1 MADIET
7 ELSLEETN
15 KRRIEMGLRPIP
27 VPDETQVVKSKLPS
41 KEDATGPSQ
50 DESSLSLEETNKL
63 RISLG
68 LRPIPVPGDEGT
80 AALSASTQA
89 PDSDE
94 TALANWRSKYESEKK
109 SAELDATRK
118 RIQKAKERIER
129 LKYLEGQSLGD
140 QDDGNADDVRNWVKR
155 SRKKVKI
162 SIPEEDDEQQE
173 EREQY
178 TAADLKGLKVGHS
191 LEDIVD
197 GEEVI
202 LTLKDRNV
210 LDEGEDEL
218 VSLALE
224 EHAKTA
230 QNIENR
236 KRKGRYTGFEDE
248 DSLGEKKGI
257 LSRYDEDEESNKKF
271 FTLDSEVISVGDV
284 GVDNQKK
291 LDEMNAGKVRVSL
304 DVDLRSMQDSSDYM
318 PAEPIK
324 IRKPKKSKKSLNS
337 RKRAAEGEDEED
349 LRNRDSEMVDYK
361 PDVIEDDDE
370 DLQALLS
377 KQRRSL
383 QKKRKSQFLTPEMLA
398 QAIREQTST
407 EGTPAPEGDDDSG
420 LVIDDM
426 TEFVGNV
433 GNSIAADEEEE
444 RERKERLA
452 NSRRSATSPPV
463 KFESEDVDMTEDH
476 EDDHDGDNAVPD
488 NEIDENNEVS
498 TTGLEEEAVL
508 SSVGLGATLSMLR
521 SRGLLKTPDEQDVE
535 RQRIQREN
543 MKWRISMAKHKAQSE
558 MELKAQREADRKSG
572 KYDGLTQKEREE
584 AAQRE
589 NQMRQLAE
597 AREAQKRFK
606 NYKPEIKL
614 EYKDEFGRVMGQKEA
629 FKHLSHQFHGKGS
642 GKGKTEKRLKKIE
655 DERKKESASLFS

>member
-1 MADIET
+1 MADIES
-7 ELSLEETN
+7 ELSVEETN
-15 KRRIEMGLRPIP
+15 KRRIELGLRPIP
-27 VPDETQVVKSKLPS
+27 VADGDAGQKSHIPT

-68 LRPIPVPGDEGT
+68 LRPIPIPGDEGT
-80 AALSASTQA
+80 AALSTSAPA

-94 TALANWRSKYESEKK
+94 LALANWRSKYEAEKA
-109 SAELDATRK
+109 STNLEATRK

-129 LKYLEGQSLGD
+129 LKYLEGRSLGEKED
-140 QDDGNADDVRNWVKR
+140 GDDVDDVRKWVKR

-162 SIPEEDDEQQE
+162 TIAEDDEEQE
-173 EREQY
+173 ERGEY
-178 TAADLKGLKVGHS
+178 TADDLKGLKVGHS
-191 LEDIVD
+191 LEDIVGNGAD
-197 GEEVI
+197 DVI

-210 LDEGEDEL
+210 LDEGDDEL

-224 EHAKTA
+224 ERARTV

-248 DSLGEKKGI
+248 DGLGEKKGI
-257 LSRYDEDEESNKKF
+257 LSRYDEDDESNKKF
-271 FTLDSEVISVGDV
+271 FTLDSEMISVGDV
-284 GVDNQKK
+284 GSEDQRK
-291 LDEMNAGKVRVSL
+291 LDAMNQGRVKVSL
-304 DVDLRSMQDSSDYM
+304 DIDLPPTGIIQDSSDYM
-318 PAEPIK
+318 PAGPIK
-324 IRKPKKSKKSLNS
+324 IKKPKKAKKSKNG
-337 RKRAAEGEDEED
+337 RKRVVEDGDDDDENG
-349 LRNRDSEMVDYK
+349 RNQDAVMVDYR

-377 KQRRSL
+377 KQRRLL
-383 QKKRKSQFLTPEMLA
+383 QKKRKAQFLTPEMLA
-398 QAIREQTST
+398 QTIREKST
-407 EGTPAPEGDDDSG
+407 EGTPVPEEGEGG

-433 GNSIAADEEEE
+433 GNSIAAEEEEE

-452 NSRRSATSPPV
+452 NSRRSSTPPI
-463 KFESEDVDMTEDH
+463 KPESDDLAMTDGH
-476 EDDHDGDNAVPD
+476 EEVQSGQD
-488 NEIDENNEVS
+488 NENEGDEEDFN
-498 TTGLEEEAVL
+498 TTGLEEEAAAATI
-508 SSVGLGATLSMLR
+508 GIGATLSMLR
-521 SRGLLKTPDEQDVE
+521 SRGVLKVPDEQDVE

-543 MKWRISMAKHKAQSE
+543 MQWRVSMAKHKARSE
-558 MELKAQREADRKSG
+558 FELRAQREADRKSG

-589 NQMRQLAE
+589 NQMRLLAE

-606 NYKPEIKL
+606 DYKPEIKI
-614 EYKDEFGRVMGQKEA
+614 EYKDEFGRSMSQKEA
-629 FKHLSHQFHGKGS
+629 FKNLSHQFHGKGS

-655 DERKKESASLFS
+655 EERKKESSSLF

>member
-1 MADIET
+1 MADRESG
-7 ELSLEETN
+7 LSLEETN
-15 KRRIEMGLRPIP
+15 RRRIEMGLRPIP
-27 VPDETQVVKSKLPS
+27 VSDDALAMKSKLQS
-41 KEDATGPSQ
+41 KEDATGLSQ

-68 LRPIPVPGDEGT
+68 LRPIPVPGDEGIGASST
-80 AALSASTQA
+80 SAPA

-94 TALANWRSKYESEKK
+94 LALANWRAKYETEKK
-109 SAELDATRK
+109 SAEREATRK

-129 LKYLEGQSLGD
+129 LKYLDGRSLGE
-140 QDDGNADDVRNWVKR
+140 QDEDSVDDVRKWVKR
-155 SRKKVKI
+155 SKKKVKI
-162 SIPEEDDEQQE
+162 SIPEDDDEQE
-173 EREQY
+173 EMRQY
-178 TAADLKGLKVGHS
+178 TAEDLKGLKVGHS

-197 GEEVI
+197 GEDVI

-210 LDEGEDEL
+210 LDEGDDEL

-224 EHAKTA
+224 EHAKAT

-236 KRKGRYTGFEDE
+236 KRKSRYTGFEDE
-248 DSLGEKKGI
+248 DALGEKKGI
-257 LSRYDEDEESNKKF
+257 LSRYDEDDESNKKF

-284 GVDNQKK
+284 VSEKQKK
-291 LDEMNAGKVRVSL
+291 LDAMNPGKVKVSL
-304 DVDLRSMQDSSDYM
+304 EVDLPPIGIIQDSSDYM
-318 PAEPIK
+318 PAERIK
-324 IRKPKKSKKSLNS
+324 IKKPKKSKNSKNS
-337 RKRAAEGEDEED
+337 RKRAAEEDDED
-349 LRNRDSEMVDYK
+349 GRNQDAVMVDYQ

-383 QKKRKSQFLTPEMLA
+383 QKKRKAQFLTPEMLA
-398 QAIREQTST
+398 QAIRDQST
-407 EGTPAPEGDDDSG
+407 EGTPAPETDESG

-433 GNSIAADEEEE
+433 GNSIAAEEEEE

-452 NSRRSATSPPV
+452 NSRATVPV
-463 KFESEDVDMTEDH
+463 KSESEDVAMTDDH
-476 EDDHDGDNAVPD
+476 EEEQIKPENENEGD
-488 NEIDENNEVS
+488 EEVS
-498 TTGLEEEAVL
+498 TTGLEGEPVL
-508 SSVGLGATLSMLR
+508 SSIGLGATLSMLR
-521 SRGLLKTPDEQDVE
+521 SRGLLKTPDEQDLE

-543 MKWRISMAKHKAQSE
+543 MKWRVSMAQHKARSE
-558 MELKAQREADRKSG
+558 LELRAQREADRKSG
-572 KYDGLTQKEREE
+572 KYDKLTQKEREE

-589 NQMRQLAE
+589 NQMRQLGE

-606 NYKPEIKL
+606 DYKPEIKI

-655 DERKKESASLFS
+655 DERKKESSSLFS

>member
-1 MADIET
+1 MADIESDI
-7 ELSLEETN
+7 SLEETN
-15 KRRIEMGLRPIP
+15 RRRIEMGLRPIP
-27 VPDETQVVKSKLPS
+27 VPDDAHMKSKLSS
-41 KEDATGPSQ
+41 KEDATGLSQ
-50 DESSLSLEETNKL
+50 DESSLSLEETNRL

-68 LRPIPVPGDEGT
+68 LRPIPVPGDEGMGT
-80 AALSASTQA
+80 SSTSAPA

-94 TALANWRSKYESEKK
+94 LALANWRAKYEAEKK
-109 SAELDATRK
+109 SAELETTRK

-129 LKYLEGQSLGD
+129 LKYLDGRSLGE
-140 QDDGNADDVRNWVKR
+140 QDEDNVDDVRKWVKR
-155 SRKKVKI
+155 SKKKVKI
-162 SIPEEDDEQQE
+162 SIPDDNDEQE
-173 EREQY
+173 EMRQY
-178 TAADLKGLKVGHS
+178 TAEDLKGLKVGHS
-191 LEDIVD
+191 LEDIMD
-197 GEEVI
+197 GEDVI

-210 LDEGEDEL
+210 LDDGDDEL

-224 EHAKTA
+224 EHAKAA

-248 DSLGEKKGI
+248 DALGEKKGI
-257 LSRYDEDEESNKKF
+257 LSRYDEDDESNKEF

-284 GVDNQKK
+284 GSEKQKK
-291 LDEMNAGKVRVSL
+291 LDAMNPGKIKVSL
-304 DVDLRSMQDSSDYM
+304 EVDLPPMGIIQDSSDYM
-318 PAEPIK
+318 PAEQIK
-324 IRKPKKSKKSLNS
+324 IKKPKKSKKSKNS
-337 RKRAAEGEDEED
+337 RKRASEED
-349 LRNRDSEMVDYK
+349 DADGRNQDAEMVDYQ

-383 QKKRKSQFLTPEMLA
+383 QKKRKAQFLTPEMLA
-398 QAIREQTST
+398 QVIRDQST
-407 EGTPAPEGDDDSG
+407 EDTPVPEGDESG

-433 GNSIAADEEEE
+433 GNSIAAEEEEE

-452 NSRRSATSPPV
+452 NSRRSATTPV
-463 KFESEDVDMTEDH
+463 KSESEDAAMTNHHEEGQVKPETEDV
-476 EDDHDGDNAVPD
+476 DD
-488 NEIDENNEVS
+488 EEVS
-498 TTGLEEEAVL
+498 TTGLEGEPVL
-508 SSVGLGATLSMLR
+508 SSIGMGATLSMLR
-521 SRGLLKTPDEQDVE
+521 SRGLIKTPDEQDVE

-543 MKWRISMAKHKAQSE
+543 MKWRVSMAQHKARSE
-558 MELKAQREADRKSG
+558 LELRAQREADRKSG
-572 KYDGLTQKEREE
+572 KYDKLTQKEREE

-589 NQMRQLAE
+589 NQMRQLGE

-606 NYKPEIKL
+606 DYKPEIKI

-655 DERKKESASLFS
+655 DERKKESSSLFS

>member
-1 MADIET
+1 MADRESD
-7 ELSLEETN
+7 LSLEETN
-15 KRRIEMGLRPIP
+15 RRRIEMGLRPIP
-27 VPDETQVVKSKLPS
+27 VPDDALAMKSKLPS
-41 KEDATGPSQ
+41 KEDATGLLQ

-68 LRPIPVPGDEGT
+68 LRPIPVPGDEGMGASST
-80 AALSASTQA
+80 SAPA

-94 TALANWRSKYESEKK
+94 LALANWRAKFETEKK
-109 SAELDATRK
+109 SAELEATRK

-129 LKYLEGQSLGD
+129 LKYLDGRSLGE
-140 QDDGNADDVRNWVKR
+140 QDEDSVDDVRKWVKR
-155 SRKKVKI
+155 SKKKVKI
-162 SIPEEDDEQQE
+162 SIPEDDDEQE
-173 EREQY
+173 EMRQY
-178 TAADLKGLKVGHS
+178 TAEDLKGLKVGHS

-197 GEEVI
+197 GDDMI

-210 LDEGEDEL
+210 LDEGDDEL

-224 EHAKTA
+224 EHAKAT

-236 KRKGRYTGFEDE
+236 KRKSRYTGFEDE
-248 DSLGEKKGI
+248 DALGEKKGI
-257 LSRYDEDEESNKKF
+257 LSRYDEDDESNKKF

-284 GVDNQKK
+284 VSEKQKK
-291 LDEMNAGKVRVSL
+291 LDAMNPGKVKVSL
-304 DVDLRSMQDSSDYM
+304 EIDLPPIGIIQDSSDYM
-318 PAEPIK
+318 PAERIK
-324 IRKPKKSKKSLNS
+324 IKKPKKSKNSKNS
-337 RKRAAEGEDEED
+337 RKRAAEEDDED
-349 LRNRDSEMVDYK
+349 GRNQDAEMVDYQ

-383 QKKRKSQFLTPEMLA
+383 QKKRKAQFLTPEMLA
-398 QAIREQTST
+398 QAIRDQST
-407 EGTPAPEGDDDSG
+407 EGTPAPETDESG

-433 GNSIAADEEEE
+433 GNSIAAEEEEE

-452 NSRRSATSPPV
+452 NSRATAPV
-463 KFESEDVDMTEDH
+463 KSESEDVAMTDDH
-476 EDDHDGDNAVPD
+476 EEEQIKPEKENEDDV
-488 NEIDENNEVS
+488 EVS
-498 TTGLEEEAVL
+498 TTGLEGEPVL
-508 SSVGLGATLSMLR
+508 SSIGLGATLSMLR
-521 SRGLLKTPDEQDVE
+521 SRGLLKTPDEQDLE

-543 MKWRISMAKHKAQSE
+543 MNWRVSMAQHKARSE
-558 MELKAQREADRKSG
+558 LELKAQREADRKSG
-572 KYDGLTQKEREE
+572 KYDKLTQKEREE

-589 NQMRQLAE
+589 NQMRQLGE

-606 NYKPEIKL
+606 DYKPEIKI

-655 DERKKESASLFS
+655 DERKKESSSLFS

>member
-1 MADIET
+1 MADRESN
-7 ELSLEETN
+7 LSIEETN
-15 KRRIEMGLRPIP
+15 RRRIEMGLRPIP
-27 VPDETQVVKSKLPS
+27 VPDDALGMKSKLLS
-41 KEDATGPSQ
+41 KEDATGVCQ

-68 LRPIPVPGDEGT
+68 LRPIPVPGDEGMGASST
-80 AALSASTQA
+80 AAPA

-94 TALANWRSKYESEKK
+94 LALANWRAKYETEKK
-109 SAELDATRK
+109 SAELEATRR

-129 LKYLEGQSLGD
+129 LKYLDGRSLGE
-140 QDDGNADDVRNWVKR
+140 QDEDNVDDVRKWVKR
-155 SRKKVKI
+155 SKKKVKI
-162 SIPEEDDEQQE
+162 SIPEDDDEQE
-173 EREQY
+173 EMKQY
-178 TAADLKGLKVGHS
+178 TAEDLKGLKVGHS
-191 LEDIVD
+191 LEDIMD
-197 GEEVI
+197 GEDVI

-224 EHAKTA
+224 EHAKA
-230 QNIENR
+230 AENIENR

-248 DSLGEKKGI
+248 DALGEKKGI
-257 LSRYDEDEESNKKF
+257 LSRYDEDDESNKKF

-284 GVDNQKK
+284 SSEKQKK
-291 LDEMNAGKVRVSL
+291 LDAMNPGKVKVSL
-304 DVDLRSMQDSSDYM
+304 EVDLPPIGIIQDSSDYM
-318 PAEPIK
+318 PAEQIK
-324 IRKPKKSKKSLNS
+324 IKKPKKSKKSKNS
-337 RKRAAEGEDEED
+337 RKRAAEEDEED
-349 LRNRDSEMVDYK
+349 GRNQDAEMMDYQ

-383 QKKRKSQFLTPEMLA
+383 QKKRKGQFLTPEMLA
-398 QAIREQTST
+398 QTIRDNST
-407 EGTPAPEGDDDSG
+407 EGTPAPETDESG

-433 GNSIAADEEEE
+433 GNSIAAEEEEE

-452 NSRRSATSPPV
+452 NSRRSATTPV
-463 KFESEDVDMTEDH
+463 KFESEDVAMA
-476 EDDHDGDNAVPD
+476 DDHDEEQIKPEHENEGDG
-488 NEIDENNEVS
+488 EVS
-498 TTGLEEEAVL
+498 TTGLEGEPVL
-508 SSVGLGATLSMLR
+508 SSIGLGATLSMLR
-521 SRGLLKTPDEQDVE
+521 SRGLLKTPDEQDLE
-535 RQRIQREN
+535 RQRIQRDN
-543 MKWRISMAKHKAQSE
+543 MKWRVSMAQHKARSE
-558 MELKAQREADRKSG
+558 LELRAQREADRKSG
-572 KYDGLTQKEREE
+572 KYDKLTQKEREE

-589 NQMRQLAE
+589 NQMRQLVE

-606 NYKPEIKL
+606 DYKPEIKI

-655 DERKKESASLFS
+655 DERKKESSSLFS

>member
-1 MADIET
+1 MADIES
-7 ELSLEETN
+7 ELSVEETN
-15 KRRIEMGLRPIP
+15 KRRIELGLRPIP
-27 VPDETQVVKSKLPS
+27 VADGAAAPKSHVPS

-68 LRPIPVPGDEGT
+68 LRPIPIPGDEGT
-80 AALSASTQA
+80 AELSAPV

-94 TALANWRSKYESEKK
+94 QALANWRSKYEAEKA
-109 SAELDATRK
+109 STNLEATRK

-129 LKYLEGQSLGD
+129 LKYLEGRSLGEKE
-140 QDDGNADDVRNWVKR
+140 DDNDVDDVRKWVKR
-155 SRKKVKI
+155 SKKKVKI
-162 SIPEEDDEQQE
+162 SIAEDDEEQE
-173 EREQY
+173 ERREY
-178 TAADLKGLKVGHS
+178 TADDLKGLKVGHS
-191 LEDIVD
+191 LEDIVGNGAED
-197 GEEVI
+197 VI

-224 EHAKTA
+224 ERAKTVK
-230 QNIENR
+230 NIENR

-248 DSLGEKKGI
+248 DGLGEKKGI
-257 LSRYDEDEESNKKF
+257 LSRYDEDDESDKKF
-271 FTLDSEVISVGDV
+271 FTLDSEMISVGDV
-284 GVDNQKK
+284 GSEDQKK
-291 LDEMNAGKVRVSL
+291 LDAMNQGRVKVSL
-304 DVDLRSMQDSSDYM
+304 DIGLPPTGIIQDSSDYM
-318 PAEPIK
+318 PAEAIK
-324 IRKPKKSKKSLNS
+324 IKKPKKAKKSKNG
-337 RKRAAEGEDEED
+337 RKRAVEDDDGDEAG
-349 LRNRDSEMVDYK
+349 RNQDAMMVDYK

-383 QKKRKSQFLTPEMLA
+383 QKKRKAQFLTPEMLA
-398 QAIREQTST
+398 QTIREQST
-407 EGTPAPEGDDDSG
+407 EGTPVPEEGEGG

-433 GNSIAADEEEE
+433 GNSIAAEEEEE

-452 NSRRSATSPPV
+452 ISRQSSTPPI
-463 KFESEDVDMTEDH
+463 KPESDDVAMTNGH
-476 EDDHDGDNAVPD
+476 EEVQSGPD
-488 NEIDENNEVS
+488 NENESDEEDFN
-498 TTGLEEEAVL
+498 TTGLEEEAAA
-508 SSVGLGATLSMLR
+508 STVGIGATLSMLR
-521 SRGLLKTPDEQDVE
+521 SRGVLKTPDEQDLE

-543 MKWRISMAKHKAQSE
+543 MQWRVSMAKHKARSE
-558 MELKAQREADRKSG
+558 LELRAQREADRKSG
-572 KYDGLTQKEREE
+572 RYDSLTQKEREE

-589 NQMRQLAE
+589 NQMRLLVE

-606 NYKPEIKL
+606 DYKPEIKI
-614 EYKDEFGRVMGQKEA
+614 EYKDEFGRSMSQKEA

-655 DERKKESASLFS
+655 EERKKESSSLF

>member
-1 MADIET
+1 MADIES

-15 KRRIEMGLRPIP
+15 KRRIELGLRPIP
-27 VPDETQVVKSKLPS
+27 VLDETPVGKSKLPS

-80 AALSASTQA
+80 EALSTSTQA

-94 TALANWRSKYESEKK
+94 VALANWRAKYEAEKN
-109 SAELDATRK
+109 SAELDVTRK

-129 LKYLEGQSLGD
+129 LKYLEGRSLGE
-140 QDDGNADDVRNWVKR
+140 QDDDNADNVRNWVKR

-162 SIPEEDDEQQE
+162 SIPEDDDEQE
-173 EREQY
+173 ERGQY

-191 LEDIVD
+191 LEDIVN
-197 GEEVI
+197 GEDVI

-230 QNIENR
+230 QNIENK

-248 DSLGEKKGI
+248 DSLDEKKGI
-257 LSRYDEDEESNKKF
+257 LSRYDEDDESNKKF

-284 GVDNQKK
+284 GVDKQKK
-291 LDEMNAGKVRVSL
+291 LDEMNPGKVRVSL
-304 DVDLRSMQDSSDYM
+304 DVDLPSMQASSDYM

-324 IRKPKKSKKSLNS
+324 IKKPKKSKKSVNS
-337 RKRAAEGEDEED
+337 RKRAAEGEDED
-349 LRNRDSEMVDYK
+349 GRNRDSEMVDYK
-361 PDVIEDDDE
+361 PDVVEDDDE

-383 QKKRKSQFLTPEMLA
+383 QKKRKAQFLTPEMLA
-398 QAIREQTST
+398 QTIREQNST
-407 EGTPAPEGDDDSG
+407 EGTPAPERDDGG

-452 NSRRSATSPPV
+452 NSRRSPSAPV
-463 KFESEDVDMTEDH
+463 KFESEDVAMTDVH
-476 EDDHDGDNAVPD
+476 EDENAMPE
-488 NEIDENNEVS
+488 NEIDENKEVS
-498 TTGLEEEAVL
+498 TTGLEEDAVL

-521 SRGLLKTPDEQDVE
+521 SRGLLKTPDEQDLE
-535 RQRIQREN
+535 RQRIQRDN
-543 MKWRISMAKHKAQSE
+543 MTWRISMAKHKAQSE

>member
-1 MADIET
+1 MADIESDI
-7 ELSLEETN
+7 SLEETN
-15 KRRIEMGLRPIP
+15 RRRIEMGLRPIP
-27 VPDETQVVKSKLPS
+27 VPDDAHMNSKLSS
-41 KEDATGPSQ
+41 KEDATGLSQ
-50 DESSLSLEETNKL
+50 DESSLSLEETNRL

-68 LRPIPVPGDEGT
+68 LRPIPVPGDEGMGT
-80 AALSASTQA
+80 SSTSAPA

-94 TALANWRSKYESEKK
+94 LALANWRAKYEAEKK
-109 SAELDATRK
+109 SAELETTRK

-129 LKYLEGQSLGD
+129 LKYLDGRSLGE
-140 QDDGNADDVRNWVKR
+140 QDEDNVDDVRKWVKR
-155 SRKKVKI
+155 SKKKVKI
-162 SIPEEDDEQQE
+162 SIPDDNDEQE
-173 EREQY
+173 EMRQY
-178 TAADLKGLKVGHS
+178 TAEDLKGLKVGHS
-191 LEDIVD
+191 LEDIMD
-197 GEEVI
+197 GEDVI

-210 LDEGEDEL
+210 LDDGDDEL

-224 EHAKTA
+224 EHAKAA

-248 DSLGEKKGI
+248 DALGEKKGI
-257 LSRYDEDEESNKKF
+257 LSRYDEDDESNKEF

-284 GVDNQKK
+284 GSEKQKK
-291 LDEMNAGKVRVSL
+291 LDAMNPGKIKVSL
-304 DVDLRSMQDSSDYM
+304 EVDLPPIGIIQDSSDYM
-318 PAEPIK
+318 PAEQIK
-324 IRKPKKSKKSLNS
+324 IKKPKKSKKSKNS
-337 RKRAAEGEDEED
+337 RKRASEED
-349 LRNRDSEMVDYK
+349 DADGRNQDAEMVDYQ

-383 QKKRKSQFLTPEMLA
+383 QKKRKAQFLTPEMLA
-398 QAIREQTST
+398 QVIRDQST
-407 EGTPAPEGDDDSG
+407 EDTPVPEGDESG

-433 GNSIAADEEEE
+433 GNSIAAEEEEE

-452 NSRRSATSPPV
+452 NSRRSATTPV
-463 KFESEDVDMTEDH
+463 KSESEDAAMTNHHEEGQVKPETEDV
-476 EDDHDGDNAVPD
+476 DD
-488 NEIDENNEVS
+488 EEVS
-498 TTGLEEEAVL
+498 TTGLEGEPVL
-508 SSVGLGATLSMLR
+508 SSIGMGATLSMLR
-521 SRGLLKTPDEQDVE
+521 SRGLIKTPDEQDVE

-543 MKWRISMAKHKAQSE
+543 MKWRVSMAQHKARSE
-558 MELKAQREADRKSG
+558 LELRAQREADRKSG
-572 KYDGLTQKEREE
+572 KYDKLTQKEREE

-589 NQMRQLAE
+589 NQMRQLGE

-606 NYKPEIKL
+606 DYKPEIKI

-655 DERKKESASLFS
+655 DERKKESSSLFS